1 MLKMDDVTIIAMA
14 LVAPVIVVSCGLFL
28 DDDKKP
34 LTVEPV
40 KKKTTVNVL
49 CIEGY
54 EYIQNTVSGIGAY
67 GTIYTQRFINT
78 DNGLQ
83 AKICRDAE
91 EKTDADI
98 QAKDKTVQDFR

>member
-1 MLKMDDVTIIAMA
+1 MDKITLVAIAA
-14 LVAPVIVVSCGLFL
+14 PVAVVLCGLFFEAQKPSLTVAPVE
-28 DDDKKP
+28 KK
-34 LTVEPV
+34 V
-40 KKKTTVNVL
+40 TVNVL

-54 EYIQNTVSGIGAY
+54 EYIQNTISGSTMH

-91 EKTDADI
+91 EKI
-98 QAKDKTVQDFR
+98 KE

>member
-1 MLKMDDVTIIAMA
+1 MNRIVLVA
-14 LVAPVIVVSCGLFL
+14 LVVSTMVILCMSFY
-28 DDDKKP
+28 DDDAKP
-34 LTVEPV
+34 LTVKPV
-40 KKKTTVNVL
+40 IEKTTVNVL

-54 EYIQNTVSGIGAY
+54 EYIQNTVSGAGVR

-91 EKTDADI
+91 EEMNAN
-98 QAKDKTVQDFR
+98 

>member
-1 MLKMDDVTIIAMA
+1 MDKITLVAIAAPVAVVLCA
-14 LVAPVIVVSCGLFL
+14 LFYIEAQKPPLTVAPVR
-28 DDDKKP
+28 
-34 LTVEPV
+34 E
-40 KKKTTVNVL
+40 KTTVNVL

-54 EYIQNTVSGIGAY
+54 EYIQNTVKGLGVR

-91 EKTDADI
+91 EETDADI
-98 QAKDKTVQDFR
+98 QAKD

>member
-1 MLKMDDVTIIAMA
+1 MQINKTVMA
-14 LVAPVIVVSCGLFL
+14 LVAVVLCGLFYVEAQ
-28 DDDKKP
+28 KPP
-34 LTVEPV
+34 LTVAPV
-40 KKKTTVNVL
+40 IEKTTVNVL

-54 EYIQNTVSGIGAY
+54 EYIQNTVSGTGAY

-91 EKTDADI
+91 EKMDAD
-98 QAKDKTVQDFR
+98 